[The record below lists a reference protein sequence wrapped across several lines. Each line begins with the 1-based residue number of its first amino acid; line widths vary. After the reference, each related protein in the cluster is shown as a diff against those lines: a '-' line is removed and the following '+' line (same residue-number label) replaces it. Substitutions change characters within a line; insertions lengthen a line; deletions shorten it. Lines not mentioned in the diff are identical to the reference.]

1 MSSEEVVIFI
11 ALLTAFCITVAHPF
25 LVGSCIAA
33 FVGYIR
39 YFAPKLDAPDSIPPE
54 NTLSE
59 PEQVYFIPSGLEEE
73 EEEEVPRSWGARKVQ
88 ILTSEPEDV
97 EEVAHIEKPVE
108 QKKKKSQKEILAEI
122 QEAEEREKYTQLGGC
137 FEAFYQ
143 YSAPAFGYVWFKN
156 GKAIYF
162 RTCLICR
169 VDIQLPR
176 TESIGVFGKGLRKKR
191 WINLRPTT
199 CAPRF
204 ATSLNIS
211 TSHFWRMDGISG
223 GCLVF

>member
-25 LVGSCIAA
+25 LVAGCIAA

-39 YFAPKLDAPDSIPPE
+39 YFAPRLDVPDSIPQE

-59 PEQVYFIPSGLEEE
+59 PEQVSFISSELDEE

-97 EEVAHIEKPVE
+97 EKEVVHIEKPVE

-122 QEAEEREKYTQLGGC
+122 QEAEEREKYSKLLLT
-137 FEAFYQ
+137 YQ
-143 YSAPAFGYVWFKN
+143 VPNMTAYY
-156 GKAIYF
+156 
-162 RTCLICR
+162 
-169 VDIQLPR
+169 
-176 TESIGVFGKGLRKKR
+176 ES
-191 WINLRPTT
+191 
-199 CAPRF
+199 
-204 ATSLNIS
+204 
-211 TSHFWRMDGISG
+211 
-223 GCLVF
+223 LVRILQN